1 MKIALLS
8 LPFSSLQHPALG
20 LTQIK
25 ARLKKIF
32 EENVETRLFYLNY
45 DFYQYFGRKLYNII
59 GLSEFTSLL
68 KEWVFR
74 EEAFDHVQPNH
85 DKYFR
90 QFIPGIPS
98 DSPII
103 ALLKTKLMNLG
114 AFIQQVISTYRLNTF
129 DVIGVTAMFDVVPGL
144 AMCRHLKKLNPKVIT
159 IMGGAAVFKDLG
171 EVLSQHYPYLDYV
184 CCGSG
189 LISFPRLIRAIM
201 ENNDIARD
209 SIDGIFSK
217 TNNGKVGD
225 MSEEL
230 DINED
235 IPLEYDDFFECFNR
249 LQADQT
255 LYPIFLMETS
265 RGCFWR
271 TCTFCGLNKER
282 LKYRVK
288 RTGIAVEEIN
298 RYFKKYNRN
307 IELVD
312 NVMPRNYIKHVFPY
326 LQVPEGKF
334 LMYEVRGDYS
344 EDEMK
349 ALNQA
354 RVKMIQPG
362 IESLSTPVL
371 ELMNK
376 GTTAFQCI
384 HMLKL
389 CVKYGILPAWNLLI
403 GFPGMT
409 AGMYENLLEII
420 PRVLHLFPP
429 GIMMP
434 VRIDRFSAYWQ
445 NSEKYDLALTPFRA
459 YEYVYPYNQDVLAK
473 IAWHFEDR
481 NYKSERFQLLIKYY
495 KKLDALIKN
504 WKRRWQ
510 TKDTRHFPR
519 LTCLEKDDGT
529 YIYDY
534 RPERAVEHKISPLEI
549 EVLKMLETP
558 LTLDDLMIHF
568 PDDQRKRISGVL
580 EYLDSEGVV
589 FKESD
594 RWMSLVI
601 QDYSEEEIKFIL
613 EKCNYQAN

>member
-8 LPFSSLQHPALG
+8 LPFLSNQYPTLG

-32 EENVETRLFYLNY
+32 EENVETRLFYLNR
-45 DFYQYFGRKLYNII
+45 DFYQYFGSKLYNII
-59 GLSEFTSLL
+59 GVSEFTPLL

-74 EEAFDHVQPNH
+74 DEAFDHIQPNH
-85 DKYFR
+85 DEYFR
-90 QFIPGIPS
+90 QFFAGIPVG
-98 DSPII
+98 SPVIT
-103 ALLKTKLMNLG
+103 LLKTKLMNLG
-114 AFIQQVISTYRLNTF
+114 AFIRQVISAYQLTTF

-144 AMCRHLKKLNPKVIT
+144 AICRHLKKLNPKIIT
-159 IMGGAAVFKDLG
+159 IMGGAAVFKDIG

-201 ENNDIARD
+201 ENNNTARD
-209 SIDGIFSK
+209 SIDGIFSR
-217 TNNGKVGD
+217 TNNGKVED
-225 MSEEL
+225 ISEDL

-235 IPLEYDDFFECFNR
+235 IQLEYDDFLESFNR
-249 LQADQT
+249 LQPKQ
-255 LYPIFLMETS
+255 PIHPIVLMETS

-271 TCTFCGLNKER
+271 NCTFCGLNKEKS
-282 LKYRVK
+282 KYRVK
-288 RTGIAVEEIN
+288 RPDIAVEEIN
-298 RYFKKYNRN
+298 RYYKKYNCN

-334 LMYEVRGDYS
+334 LMYEVRGDYN
-344 EDEMK
+344 EEEMK
-349 ALNQA
+349 ALNRA

-362 IESLSTPVL
+362 IESLTTPVL

-384 HMLKL
+384 NMLKL
-389 CVKYGILPAWNLLI
+389 CVKYGILPGWNLLI

-409 AGMYENLLEII
+409 AGMYENLMAII
-420 PRVLHLFPP
+420 PRVIHLFPP
-429 GIMMP
+429 GDMNP
-434 VRIDRFSAYWQ
+434 VRIDRFSTYWQ
-445 NSEKYDLALTPFRA
+445 NSEKYDLTPAPFRA
-459 YEYVYPYNQDVLAK
+459 YEYIYPYNQDVLTK
-473 IAWHFEDR
+473 IAYHFEDK
-481 NYKSERFQLLIKYY
+481 NYKSERYRLLTTYY

-510 TKDTRHFPR
+510 TKDTSHFPR
-519 LTCLEKDDGT
+519 LTYREKEDGT

-534 RPERAVEHKISPLEI
+534 RQERVVEYKISPLAVEI
-549 EVLKMLETP
+549 LNMLDTP
-558 LTLDDLMIHF
+558 LTIDDLISHF
-568 PDDQRKRISGVL
+568 PADKGKRISGVL

-589 FKESD
+589 FKED
-594 RWMSLVI
+594 NRWMSLVI
-601 QDYSEEEIKFIL
+601 RDYSEEEIKFIV
-613 EKCNYQAN
+613 ENCNYQVD